1 VISDRVDCLMVINT
15 LVTAATWFEWGYN
28 KRNLRH
34 MTQIGVTPV
43 RHFLFLRRWLQF
55 REIAA
60 TKTDDNSDLSSD
72 VMAPTY

>member
-43 RHFLFLRRWLQF
+43 RHFLFL
-55 REIAA
+55 
-60 TKTDDNSDLSSD
+60 T
-72 VMAPTY
+72 